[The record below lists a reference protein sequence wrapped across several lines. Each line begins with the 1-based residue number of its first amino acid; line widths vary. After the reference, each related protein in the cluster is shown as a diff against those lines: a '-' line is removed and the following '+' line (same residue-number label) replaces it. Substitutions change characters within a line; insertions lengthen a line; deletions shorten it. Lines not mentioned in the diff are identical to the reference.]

1 MLEVEG
7 IDHVA
12 LLVRDVQASVR
23 WYQEV
28 LGLEQRHAATWGGVP
43 SMMCAG
49 TTCLA
54 LFPLGPDVALP
65 AENPGMSHLAFRVDG
80 AGFEAAQSE
89 LRERGI
95 DFVFEDHDISHSIYF
110 RDPDGYRLE
119 ITTYD
124 L

>member
-1 MLEVEG
+1 MFEVEE

-12 LLVRDVQASVR
+12 LLVRDLQASAR
-23 WYQEV
+23 WYRQV
-28 LGLEQRHAATWGGVP
+28 LGLERRHAEAWGGVP
-43 SMMCAG
+43 TMMCAG
-49 TTCLA
+49 STCLA
-54 LFPLGPDVALP
+54 LFPLAPDVTLP

-80 AGFEAAQSE
+80 VGFAQAQSE

-95 DFVFEDHDISHSIYF
+95 DYTFEDHDIAHSIYF